1 MNGNCSTTGRNS
13 PERLPD
19 TVQLE
24 HQWKSIDWKKAEAE
38 VSRLQAR
45 IAKATQEKKWNTV
58 KRLQYLLSHSYYAKA
73 LAVRKVT
80 TNKGK
85 HTPGIDKELWNTP
98 AVKMR
103 NVLILTDK
111 GYKAKPL
118 RRVFIEKPGKKKKR
132 PLGIPCMYDRAMQAL
147 YALALDPV
155 SETTADEKSFGF
167 RRGRSA
173 QDACEYIFTAL
184 SRRTSPEWVLEGD
197 IKGCFDHI
205 SHDWLIDHIP
215 MDKSVLKQFLK
226 AGFVFQNELFPTDEG
241 TPQGGVI
248 SPILANMALDGMQKV
263 LSDRFHTNRLGK
275 IDLRFKNA
283 HKVNL
288 VRYADD
294 FIVTAATK
302 EIAEEAKEIIRGF
315 LCTRGLELSEEKTLI
330 THVDDG
336 FDMLGWTFRRFK
348 EKLIVKPSKKS
359 VKALNASLHNTVLER
374 GKAWRQE
381 DLIRVLN
388 RQLRGWANYHQSVCA
403 KDAFSRTDHILYEML
418 WRWAK
423 RRHPKKNRKWITAN
437 YWYSKGLRNWVFST
451 KNAEL
456 IRLGEVPIIR
466 HTKVRMSAN
475 PYLDSEY
482 FIQRKFQNG
491 MKRLSGRFKK
501 IWRNQ
506 NGCCYHCARKRDEML
521 ELYDRK
527 LSRTVLRRESGSNPA
542 DLAGTIA
549 GGFSPAGDT
558 AEQVSRQ
565 LGEQTVMTGSV
576 SRGKSDPSRS
586 LQMMGRR
593 LMTPDEL
600 KSMPKGQFIVMKT
613 GRRPMLSKL
622 RLFLD
627 WGITFTEPYALEQ
640 HAQREVKYA
649 GSKELRRKI
658 RATRS

>member
-197 IKGCFDHI
+197 VKGCFDHI

-482 FIQRKFQNG
+482 FIQRKIQNG

-506 NGCCYHCARKRDEML
+506 NGCCYHCGQPMEISDE
-521 ELYDRK
+521 
-527 LSRTVLRRESGSNPA
+527 REIFYKIP
-542 DLAGTIA
+542 
-549 GGFSPAGDT
+549 
-558 AEQVSRQ
+558 
-565 LGEQTVMTGSV
+565 
-576 SRGKSDPSRS
+576 
-586 LQMMGRR
+586 
-593 LMTPDEL
+593 
-600 KSMPKGQFIVMKT
+600 KSMGGKDDVPNMAYVHKYCQGVFLE
-613 GRRPMLSKL
+613 RR
-622 RLFLD
+622 
-627 WGITFTEPYALEQ
+627 A
-640 HAQREVKYA
+640 
-649 GSKELRRKI
+649 
-658 RATRS
+658 RA

>member
-205 SHDWLIDHIP
+205 SHDWLIEHIP

-506 NGCCYHCARKRDEML
+506 NGCCYHCGQPMEISDE
-521 ELYDRK
+521 
-527 LSRTVLRRESGSNPA
+527 REIFYKIP
-542 DLAGTIA
+542 
-549 GGFSPAGDT
+549 
-558 AEQVSRQ
+558 
-565 LGEQTVMTGSV
+565 
-576 SRGKSDPSRS
+576 
-586 LQMMGRR
+586 
-593 LMTPDEL
+593 
-600 KSMPKGQFIVMKT
+600 KSMGGKDDVPNMAYVHKYCQSVFLE
-613 GRRPMLSKL
+613 RR
-622 RLFLD
+622 
-627 WGITFTEPYALEQ
+627 A
-640 HAQREVKYA
+640 
-649 GSKELRRKI
+649 
-658 RATRS
+658 RA

>member
-85 HTPGIDKELWNTP
+85 HTPGMDKELWNTP

-482 FIQRKFQNG
+482 FIQRKIQNG

-506 NGCCYHCARKRDEML
+506 NGCCYHCGQPMEISDE
-521 ELYDRK
+521 
-527 LSRTVLRRESGSNPA
+527 REIFYKIP
-542 DLAGTIA
+542 
-549 GGFSPAGDT
+549 
-558 AEQVSRQ
+558 
-565 LGEQTVMTGSV
+565 
-576 SRGKSDPSRS
+576 
-586 LQMMGRR
+586 
-593 LMTPDEL
+593 
-600 KSMPKGQFIVMKT
+600 KSMGGKDDVPNMAYVHKYCQSV
-613 GRRPMLSKL
+613 
-622 RLFLD
+622 FL
-627 WGITFTEPYALEQ
+627 ERCA
-640 HAQREVKYA
+640 
-649 GSKELRRKI
+649 
-658 RATRS
+658 RA

>member
-1 MNGNCSTTGRNS
+1 MARKGGKLLNGNCSTTGRNS

-482 FIQRKFQNG
+482 FIQRKIQNG

-506 NGCCYHCARKRDEML
+506 NGCCYHCGQPMEISDE
-521 ELYDRK
+521 
-527 LSRTVLRRESGSNPA
+527 REIFYKIP
-542 DLAGTIA
+542 
-549 GGFSPAGDT
+549 
-558 AEQVSRQ
+558 
-565 LGEQTVMTGSV
+565 
-576 SRGKSDPSRS
+576 
-586 LQMMGRR
+586 
-593 LMTPDEL
+593 
-600 KSMPKGQFIVMKT
+600 KSMGGKDDVPNMAYVHKYCQSV
-613 GRRPMLSKL
+613 
-622 RLFLD
+622 FL
-627 WGITFTEPYALEQ
+627 ERCA
-640 HAQREVKYA
+640 
-649 GSKELRRKI
+649 
-658 RATRS
+658 RA

>member
-205 SHDWLIDHIP
+205 SHDWLIEHIP

-456 IRLGEVPIIR
+456 IRLGEVPVIR

-482 FIQRKFQNG
+482 FIQRKIQNG

-506 NGCCYHCARKRDEML
+506 NGCCYHCGQPMEISDE
-521 ELYDRK
+521 
-527 LSRTVLRRESGSNPA
+527 REIFYKIP
-542 DLAGTIA
+542 
-549 GGFSPAGDT
+549 
-558 AEQVSRQ
+558 
-565 LGEQTVMTGSV
+565 
-576 SRGKSDPSRS
+576 
-586 LQMMGRR
+586 
-593 LMTPDEL
+593 
-600 KSMPKGQFIVMKT
+600 KSMGGKDDVPNMAYVHKYCQSV
-613 GRRPMLSKL
+613 
-622 RLFLD
+622 FL
-627 WGITFTEPYALEQ
+627 ERCA
-640 HAQREVKYA
+640 
-649 GSKELRRKI
+649 
-658 RATRS
+658 RA

>member
-1 MNGNCSTTGRNS
+1 MNGNNSTTETVVS
-13 PERLPD
+13 ERLSD
-19 TVQLE
+19 SKRLSM
-24 HQWKSIDWKKAEAE
+24 QWKTIDWKKAEQE
-38 VSRLQAR
+38 VNRLQVR
-45 IAKATQEKKWNTV
+45 IVKATQEKKWNTV

-155 SETTADEKSFGF
+155 SETTADGKSFGF

-302 EIAEEAKEIIRGF
+302 EIADVALR
-315 LCTRGLELSEEKTLI
+315 
-330 THVDDG
+330 
-336 FDMLGWTFRRFK
+336 
-348 EKLIVKPSKKS
+348 KK
-359 VKALNASLHNTVLER
+359 
-374 GKAWRQE
+374 
-381 DLIRVLN
+381 
-388 RQLRGWANYHQSVCA
+388 
-403 KDAFSRTDHILYEML
+403 
-418 WRWAK
+418 
-423 RRHPKKNRKWITAN
+423 
-437 YWYSKGLRNWVFST
+437 
-451 KNAEL
+451 
-456 IRLGEVPIIR
+456 
-466 HTKVRMSAN
+466 
-475 PYLDSEY
+475 
-482 FIQRKFQNG
+482 
-491 MKRLSGRFKK
+491 
-501 IWRNQ
+501 
-506 NGCCYHCARKRDEML
+506 
-521 ELYDRK
+521 
-527 LSRTVLRRESGSNPA
+527 
-542 DLAGTIA
+542 
-549 GGFSPAGDT
+549 
-558 AEQVSRQ
+558 
-565 LGEQTVMTGSV
+565 
-576 SRGKSDPSRS
+576 
-586 LQMMGRR
+586 
-593 LMTPDEL
+593 
-600 KSMPKGQFIVMKT
+600 
-613 GRRPMLSKL
+613 
-622 RLFLD
+622 
-627 WGITFTEPYALEQ
+627 
-640 HAQREVKYA
+640 
-649 GSKELRRKI
+649 
-658 RATRS
+658 

>member
-205 SHDWLIDHIP
+205 SHDWLIEHIP

-456 IRLGEVPIIR
+456 IRLGEVPVIR

-506 NGCCYHCARKRDEML
+506 NGCCYHCGQPMEISDE
-521 ELYDRK
+521 
-527 LSRTVLRRESGSNPA
+527 REIFYKIP
-542 DLAGTIA
+542 
-549 GGFSPAGDT
+549 
-558 AEQVSRQ
+558 
-565 LGEQTVMTGSV
+565 
-576 SRGKSDPSRS
+576 
-586 LQMMGRR
+586 
-593 LMTPDEL
+593 
-600 KSMPKGQFIVMKT
+600 KSMGGKDDVPNMAYVHKYCQSV
-613 GRRPMLSKL
+613 
-622 RLFLD
+622 FL
-627 WGITFTEPYALEQ
+627 ERCA
-640 HAQREVKYA
+640 
-649 GSKELRRKI
+649 
-658 RATRS
+658 RA

>member
-482 FIQRKFQNG
+482 FIQRKIQNG

-506 NGCCYHCARKRDEML
+506 NGCCYHCGQPMEISDE
-521 ELYDRK
+521 
-527 LSRTVLRRESGSNPA
+527 REIFYKIP
-542 DLAGTIA
+542 
-549 GGFSPAGDT
+549 
-558 AEQVSRQ
+558 
-565 LGEQTVMTGSV
+565 
-576 SRGKSDPSRS
+576 
-586 LQMMGRR
+586 
-593 LMTPDEL
+593 
-600 KSMPKGQFIVMKT
+600 KSMGGKDEVPNMAYVHKYCQSV
-613 GRRPMLSKL
+613 
-622 RLFLD
+622 FL
-627 WGITFTEPYALEQ
+627 ERCA
-640 HAQREVKYA
+640 
-649 GSKELRRKI
+649 
-658 RATRS
+658 RA

>member
-506 NGCCYHCARKRDEML
+506 NGCCYHSGQPMEISDE
-521 ELYDRK
+521 
-527 LSRTVLRRESGSNPA
+527 REIFYKIP
-542 DLAGTIA
+542 
-549 GGFSPAGDT
+549 
-558 AEQVSRQ
+558 
-565 LGEQTVMTGSV
+565 
-576 SRGKSDPSRS
+576 
-586 LQMMGRR
+586 
-593 LMTPDEL
+593 
-600 KSMPKGQFIVMKT
+600 KSMGGKDDVPNMAYVHKYCQGVFLE
-613 GRRPMLSKL
+613 RR
-622 RLFLD
+622 
-627 WGITFTEPYALEQ
+627 A
-640 HAQREVKYA
+640 
-649 GSKELRRKI
+649 
-658 RATRS
+658 RA